1 MARALGR
8 HSPHLFI
15 WVNLHLYLPL
25 QVHGPVQFT
34 PYKSISLCMAQVIFL
49 SHDFELFV
57 LMKDEGDCGL
67 ILIVVVSSTTIWK
80 V

>member
-1 MARALGR
+1 
-8 HSPHLFI
+8 
-15 WVNLHLYLPL
+15 
-25 QVHGPVQFT
+25 
-34 PYKSISLCMAQVIFL
+34 MAQVIFL
-49 SHDFELFV
+49 SHDFALFV

>member
-1 MARALGR
+1 
-8 HSPHLFI
+8 
-15 WVNLHLYLPL
+15 
-25 QVHGPVQFT
+25 
-34 PYKSISLCMAQVIFL
+34 MAQVIFL